1 VRRRR
6 DRPIATE
13 ATTPI
18 PHKDKTRELG
28 SGTIT
33 PGTFT
38 PEVVPKENVADVIV
52 VLAVIPAP
60 VMVNVADSNR
70 KGL

>member
-1 VRRRR
+1 MIPARLIPVRHN
-6 DRPIATE
+6 
-13 ATTPI
+13 TTA
-18 PHKDKTRELG
+18 LG
-28 SGTIT
+28 SGTAT

-38 PEVVPKENVADVIV
+38 PAVVPNENVADVIV
-52 VLAVIPAP
+52 VSAEIPAP